1 MLDWNGRDNYQHL
14 IDILQNDGVVLASSD
29 TVLGLFAQLSEKSK
43 KRLDAVKKRNVKP
56 YIVLIKSAH
65 QLHNFIDQPID
76 DAMQKIIDQCWPGP
90 LTIILKAKSTL
101 PDWLVSSQ
109 KTIAI
114 RIPDHQGLQKL
125 LQHFDGLFTTSA
137 NISDQPLPDRYSDVN
152 PELLQQVQA
161 VCCQVDKIY
170 DGPASTIVDFS
181 SGSIKILRLGAV
193 VIDSI

>member
-1 MLDWNGRDNYQHL
+1 MLDWNEKDNYRHL
-14 IDILQNDGVVLASSD
+14 IDVLSHDGIVLASSD

-43 KRLDAVKKRNVKP
+43 KRLDAIKKRNIKP
-56 YIVLIKSAH
+56 YIVLIKSPRL
-65 QLHNFIDQPID
+65 LHDFIDQTID
-76 DAMQKIIDQCWPGP
+76 DTMQKIIDQCWPGP
-90 LTIILKAKSTL
+90 LTIIFKAKSTL

-114 RIPDHQGLQKL
+114 RIPDHEGLQNL

-137 NISDQPLPDRYSDVN
+137 NISDQSLPDRYSDVN
-152 PELLQQVQA
+152 PEILYQVQA
-161 VCCQVDKIY
+161 VCCQIDKVY